1 MKVSTGFV
9 NVIRHMFVFISLI
22 RCEMLRIHF
31 AKQKYNLNF
40 VLKMWSII
48 TCKIHQGGY
57 HEFFICSIRS
67 NLENSIKICIIR
79 LFLFWSEPQ
88 DSPELLPVPWLPP
101 GNPPFKV
108 PVFLVIPFFFSVNG
122 KDLPTVLLILIRAF
136 GCQLAGVVEF

>member
-9 NVIRHMFVFISLI
+9 NVIGHMFVFISLI
-22 RCEMLRIHF
+22 KCEMLRIHF

-57 HEFFICSIRS
+57 HEFFIRSIRS

-79 LFLFWSEPQ
+79 P
-88 DSPELLPVPWLPP
+88 
-101 GNPPFKV
+101 
-108 PVFLVIPFFFSVNG
+108 FLVGTTRFTRTAPSSVATPWQSTIQSSSFFGDSFFFSVNG

-136 GCQLAGVVEF
+136 GCQLAGVV